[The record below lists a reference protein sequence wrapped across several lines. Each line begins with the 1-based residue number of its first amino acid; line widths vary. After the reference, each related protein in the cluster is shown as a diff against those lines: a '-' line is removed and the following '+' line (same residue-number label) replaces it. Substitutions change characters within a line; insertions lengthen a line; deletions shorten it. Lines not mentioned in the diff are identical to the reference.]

1 MAVGSLSKMTVPLP
15 GDSLTQGLL
24 MPKLKYRFRVTFT
37 NFGPGGALVMEMTK
51 QVMDFTRPSVSFED
65 ITIDVYNSKIKLAG
79 KHSWEDVTVNL
90 RDDASGTVTTAIA
103 AQLQRQLDFFEQA
116 SAAAGGDYKFITRL
130 EVLDGANG
138 AYANQQ
144 ANGGVLETWEMYGC
158 FIQAANY
165 NDMNYASSEV
175 ATIALTLRFD
185 NAMQVTGPD
194 GAPIV
199 AGYNTTTLDGSG
211 VATSAAPIGAAGG
224 GIAST
229 AVLGT
234 GSGAIFGAAG

>member
-37 NFGPGGALVMEMTK
+37 NFGPGGALVKEMTK
-51 QVMDFTRPSVSFED
+51 QVMDFTRPSVTFED

-79 KHSWEDVTVNL
+79 KHSWEDVTINL
-90 RDDASGTVTTAIA
+90 RDDASNQVTAAIA
-103 AQLQRQLDFFEQA
+103 AQLQRQMDFFEQA

-130 EVLDGANG
+130 EILDGANG
-138 AYANQQ
+138 TYALQQ
-144 ANGGVLETWEMYGC
+144 SNGGVLETWELYGC

-165 NDMNYASSEV
+165 NDVNYASSEI

-185 NAMQVTGPD
+185 NAMQVTGPN

-199 AGYNTTTLDGSG
+199 VGYNTQTLDGSG
-211 VATSAAPIGAAGG
+211 VATSAAPPANNGG
-224 GIAST
+224 GIAAS
-229 AVLGT
+229 AVIGGVQLG
-234 GSGAIFGAAG
+234 AGE